1 MTSAPSCPHRIVI
14 AFQGHQSNIDVLFQC
29 PVCAALKVRQQ
40 PVMTAPSKTRVPVP
54 ACRVQNRAVRNLF
67 TAPNMIED
75 VALTMRQLKGG
86 DLKLR
91 VRALEAERALDRV
104 QVGGDKMKQMKITS
118 FSAEICFALRLPACT
133 HRLLRDSS
141 ATAQLCHRKRDRQN
155 SWRRK

>member
-1 MTSAPSCPHRIVI
+1 
-14 AFQGHQSNIDVLFQC
+14 
-29 PVCAALKVRQQ
+29 
-40 PVMTAPSKTRVPVP
+40 MTAPSKTHVPVP

-118 FSAEICFALRLPACT
+118 FISRDLLRPSSASLPTCT
-133 HRLLRDSS
+133 HRLLRDSF
-141 ATAQLCHRKRDRQN
+141 ATAQLCHRKRDRQS
-155 SWRRK
+155 SWRQK